1 MFVQFEQR
9 QRQEQIEHFLTY
21 NIYPLDIPK
30 DLGKSKGILE
40 NPYLKIEL
48 TKANAFKVTTFG
60 EYLTLKRKGRQPI
73 AAKQKKKKQDSTK
86 KKRKTIEIE
95 DSDDEDDESEESE
108 ESEENGSDRE
118 SEAEEEKPASKKKKG
133 EEYKDET
140 DKLDKIRKDYLG
152 SVNLKASP
160 LKSKMQHTSLEKP
173 SPEKLTRKSKI
184 AEEPIITIET
194 KKNDEE
200 ERLAAFE
207 QRMTNK
213 FELIFQKVLENQQ
226 SNQAVAK
233 KPEKVTVDENVD
245 TTLDDCT

>member
-1 MFVQFEQR
+1 MFIQFEQR

-48 TKANAFKVTTFG
+48 TRANAFKVTTFG
-60 EYLTLKRKGRQPI
+60 EYLSLKRKGRQPI
-73 AAKQKKKKQDSTK
+73 VAKGKKKKQDSIR
-86 KKRKTIEIE
+86 KKRNVIEIG
-95 DSDDEDDESEESE
+95 DDDDEDDESEESE
-108 ESEENGSDRE
+108 ESEENGSDEE
-118 SEAEEEKPASKKKKG
+118 SEAEEKQPSKKKRG
-133 EEYKDET
+133 EQYNIET
-140 DKLDKIRKDYLG
+140 DKLDQIRKDYLG

-160 LKSKMQHTSLEKP
+160 LKTTVQRTSWEKT
-173 SPEKLTRKSKI
+173 SPAKLTNKAKN
-184 AEEPIITIET
+184 AEESNITVET

-200 ERLAAFE
+200 EKFAAFE

-226 SNQAVAK
+226 SNQSVAMK
-233 KPEKVTVDENVD
+233 QDKETVDEHAD
-245 TTLDDCT
+245 TPSDEKK